1 MSNLKKLLEGKEKN
15 KYLYCQCKNDY
26 DKINE
31 MYQMWW
37 ENIIEKYQLGTCVEE
52 RLKMCIRDRLGI
64 VNIKKREESIRSMIE
79 QCCGIIVITGA
90 LLCAVLF
97 KYQL

>member
-1 MSNLKKLLEGKEKN
+1 MEEICRLTNHEATQVYELIEKRNALSNLKKLLEGIEKN

-52 RLKMCIRDRLGI
+52 RLI
-64 VNIKKREESIRSMIE
+64 VDVVGEKIM
-79 QCCGIIVITGA
+79 
-90 LLCAVLF
+90 
-97 KYQL
+97 YQ

>member
-1 MSNLKKLLEGKEKN
+1 MEEICRLTNHEATQVYELIEKRNALSNLKKLLEGKEKN

-52 RLKMCIRDRLGI
+52 RLI
-64 VNIKKREESIRSMIE
+64 VDVVGEK
-79 QCCGIIVITGA
+79 
-90 LLCAVLF
+90 
-97 KYQL
+97 

>member
-1 MSNLKKLLEGKEKN
+1 MEEICRLTNHEATQVYELIEKRNALSNLKKLLEGKEKN

-37 ENIIEKYQLGTCVEE
+37 ENIIEKYQLGTYVEE
-52 RLKMCIRDRLGI
+52 RLI
-64 VNIKKREESIRSMIE
+64 VDVVGEKIM
-79 QCCGIIVITGA
+79 
-90 LLCAVLF
+90 
-97 KYQL
+97 YQ

>member
-1 MSNLKKLLEGKEKN
+1 MDIIKEGILIMEEICRLTNHEATQVYELIEKRNALSNLKKLLEVKEKN

-52 RLKMCIRDRLGI
+52 RLI
-64 VNIKKREESIRSMIE
+64 VDVVGEKIM
-79 QCCGIIVITGA
+79 
-90 LLCAVLF
+90 
-97 KYQL
+97 YQ

>member
-1 MSNLKKLLEGKEKN
+1 MEEICRLTNHEATQVYELIEKRNALSNLKKLLEGKEKN

-52 RLKMCIRDRLGI
+52 RLI
-64 VNIKKREESIRSMIE
+64 VDVVGEKIM
-79 QCCGIIVITGA
+79 
-90 LLCAVLF
+90 
-97 KYQL
+97 YQ

>member
-1 MSNLKKLLEGKEKN
+1 MEEICRLTNHEATQVYELIEKRNALSNLKKLLEGKEKN
-15 KYLYCQCKNDY
+15 KYLYCQCKNEY

-52 RLKMCIRDRLGI
+52 RLI
-64 VNIKKREESIRSMIE
+64 VDVVGEKIM
-79 QCCGIIVITGA
+79 
-90 LLCAVLF
+90 
-97 KYQL
+97 YQ

>member
-1 MSNLKKLLEGKEKN
+1 MNASNEGKLPSKAAPGTKVYELIEKRNALSNLKKLLEGKEKN

-52 RLKMCIRDRLGI
+52 RLI
-64 VNIKKREESIRSMIE
+64 VDVVGEKIM
-79 QCCGIIVITGA
+79 
-90 LLCAVLF
+90 
-97 KYQL
+97 YQ

>member
-1 MSNLKKLLEGKEKN
+1 MEEICRLTNHEATQVYELIEKRNALSNLKKLLEGKEKN

-52 RLKMCIRDRLGI
+52 RLI
-64 VNIKKREESIRSMIE
+64 VDVAGEKIM
-79 QCCGIIVITGA
+79 
-90 LLCAVLF
+90 
-97 KYQL
+97 YQ

>member
-1 MSNLKKLLEGKEKN
+1 MEEICRLTNHEATQVYELIEKRNALSNLKKLLEGKEKN

-37 ENIIEKYQLGTCVEE
+37 ENIIEKYQLGTCGEE
-52 RLKMCIRDRLGI
+52 RLI
-64 VNIKKREESIRSMIE
+64 VDVVGEKIM
-79 QCCGIIVITGA
+79 
-90 LLCAVLF
+90 
-97 KYQL
+97 YQ

>member
-1 MSNLKKLLEGKEKN
+1 MEEICRLTNHEATQVYELIEKRNALSNLRKLLEGKEKN

-52 RLKMCIRDRLGI
+52 RLI
-64 VNIKKREESIRSMIE
+64 VDVVGEKIM
-79 QCCGIIVITGA
+79 
-90 LLCAVLF
+90 
-97 KYQL
+97 YQ

>member
-1 MSNLKKLLEGKEKN
+1 MEEICRLTNHEATQVYELIEKRIALSNLKKLLEGKEKN

-52 RLKMCIRDRLGI
+52 RLI
-64 VNIKKREESIRSMIE
+64 VDVVGEKIM
-79 QCCGIIVITGA
+79 
-90 LLCAVLF
+90 
-97 KYQL
+97 YQ